1 MQDDDCVGLREQK
14 RRKTRLRIE
23 DSATKLVDE
32 HGFAAVTVEQICEDA
47 GISRRTFF
55 NYFDSK
61 ASAVMGNPSREFS
74 PELREWFLNTP
85 TDNVLELSLTL
96 IAKHVDDH
104 YNRPEIHARRQR
116 IAQDSEAAAE
126 SFARKRAKAK
136 ELRELI
142 QKRLED
148 NPGDKQDP
156 SLSPCGE
163 AALIAS
169 LLRESLVL
177 FATGDFYST
186 DKTLTENLR
195 QSAQILTSYAKGLA
209 W

>member
-14 RRKTRLRIE
+14 RRKTRRRIE

-32 HGFAAVTVEQICEDA
+32 HGFGAVTVEEICADS

-61 ASAVMGNPSREFS
+61 VSAVMGSPSREFA
-74 PELREWFLNTP
+74 PELTEWFLTTP

-104 YNRPEIHARRQR
+104 YDRPEIHARRQR

-142 QKRLED
+142 QKRLE
-148 NPGDKQDP
+148 NTPGDKQDP
-156 SLSPCGE
+156 SMSPRCE
-163 AALIAS
+163 SALIAS
-169 LLRESLVL
+169 LLRESLWMVV
-177 FATGDFYST
+177 TGDFYST

-195 QSAQILTSYAKGLA
+195 HSAQTITSYAKGLA